1 MGAKV
6 SSRRLGLLLPAILL
20 GLAVCG
26 TVTTSARG
34 HGTADLV
41 VQDFCRTF
49 GRKQGRALSNL
60 FADSARFDIEGA
72 DVSFVGRDGIARLA
86 DYGAA
91 VHYRLVARN
100 IEVSHDTV
108 RCRLVEENDWLKLL
122 GAGHA
127 SYDGW
132 FLVSGTEVV
141 EARVRLTSQ
150 SSGELGGRLAG
161 FAAWLI
167 AEDPKALPRL
177 FPNGRPAYDSRVI
190 PELIA
195 LLRKWQSRAR

>member
-1 MGAKV
+1 MLA
-6 SSRRLGLLLPAILL
+6 PAILL

-26 TVTTSARG
+26 TVTTSARR

-41 VQDFCRTF
+41 VQDFCRSF
-49 GRKQGRALSNL
+49 GRKQGLAVLNL

-72 DVSFVGRDGIARLA
+72 DVSFVGREGIARLA

-91 VHYRLVARN
+91 VHSRLVARN
-100 IEVSHDTV
+100 IEVSNDTG
-108 RCRLVEENDWLKLL
+108 RCRLDEENDWLELL
-122 GAGHA
+122 GVGHA

-132 FLVSGTEVV
+132 FLVSGAKIAA
-141 EARVRLTSQ
+141 ARVRLTSQ
-150 SSGELGGRLAG
+150 SSDELGGRLAG